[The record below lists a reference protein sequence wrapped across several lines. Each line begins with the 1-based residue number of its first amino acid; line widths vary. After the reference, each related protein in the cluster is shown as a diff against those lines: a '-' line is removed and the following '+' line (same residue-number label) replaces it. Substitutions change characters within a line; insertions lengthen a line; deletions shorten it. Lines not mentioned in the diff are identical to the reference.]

1 MKYIKE
7 MQELIKKTCIDLN
20 LANEYISKLEK
31 EEKNYH
37 KETYKNLMDSAIGK
51 RDSIINNAITTGEK
65 YFAWYRNALH
75 KEFAMD
81 PEKITPDSE
90 LLKGGFNLSAGELEE
105 MLDNHS
111 TNRTMS
117 RMIWDYADNHK
128 IMLNRKPME
137 KEEDVLQKANQAV
150 LAVRSATQRPGYAE
164 TWTSNDYLSQLTHG
178 LPDLDI

>member
-7 MQELIKKTCIDLN
+7 MQELIKKTCNDVN
-20 LANEYISKLEK
+20 KANESIEKLRK
-31 EEKNYH
+31 EEKYYH
-37 KETYKNLMDSAIGK
+37 KETFNNLMEEAINK
-51 RDSIINNAITTGEK
+51 RESVINEANTTAEK

-75 KEFAMD
+75 KEFAMN
-81 PEKITPDSE
+81 PEKITPDAE

-137 KEEDVLQKANQAV
+137 KEEDILLKANQAV
-150 LAVRSATQRPGYAE
+150 LAVRSATQRPQYAE
-164 TWTSNDYLSQLTHG
+164 TWTSNDYLAQLMHG